1 MLPLLSSERWPNWYQ
16 WAKFLDSEP
25 VLMTILFIRE
35 EMFSSYTILKSPLQ
49 GIYLFL
55 DLKELSL

>member
-1 MLPLLSSERWPNWYQ
+1 
-16 WAKFLDSEP
+16 
-25 VLMTILFIRE
+25 MTILFIRE